1 MPKGLGACCW
11 SMGWTGRPFGDG
23 ITARVASATN
33 TLHPGS
39 RYWEA
44 QTAEAARASEQLG
57 TATLPCAAPRCQ
69 EARSGCVVGG
79 QGRPT
84 ADGRGS
90 PSSLGPIANGDA
102 RHAQSCPT
110 RRRVR
115 GPRRPSSRVD
125 VLLGRCIASSVVVFL
140 RDRNGGHRAA
150 RPGQHPERKKREAP
164 LETTGASRSEWPWAG
179 RTRPWLVFLS
189 LIWQAAASPGL
200 SDTVMRQPARRERRR
215 LAAVPVPP
223 S

>member
-57 TATLPCAAPRCQ
+57 TATLPCVAPRCQ

-84 ADGRGS
+84 ADGRG
-90 PSSLGPIANGDA
+90 A
-102 RHAQSCPT
+102 RHPWARQPMAMPGTPSRVP
-110 RRRVR
+110 RGAASVAPGVLVR
-115 GPRRPSSRVD
+115 GLMSCLD
-125 VLLGRCIASSVVVFL
+125 DA
-140 RDRNGGHRAA
+140 
-150 RPGQHPERKKREAP
+150 
-164 LETTGASRSEWPWAG
+164 
-179 RTRPWLVFLS
+179 
-189 LIWQAAASPGL
+189 
-200 SDTVMRQPARRERRR
+200 
-215 LAAVPVPP
+215 
-223 S
+223 